1 MLKRCERF
9 MRVLLPL
16 PDGSEKLLGS
26 FPVSFSYRTAE
37 EVTSGDMLY
46 TNLRFSVY
54 ADRRR
59 SPAGGY
65 KRGMIL
71 ESDDRSERFHILVP
85 ILTGRLWIM
94 KAERVLL
101 NGEGECDDKC

>member
-1 MLKRCERF
+1 
-9 MRVLLPL
+9 MRVLMPTE
-16 PDGSEKLLGS
+16 DGGEKLLGS

-37 EVTSGDMLY
+37 EVATEDVLY

-71 ESDDRSERFHILVP
+71 ESVDKDERYHILVP
-85 ILTGRLWIM
+85 ILAGRLWIM
-94 KAERVLL
+94 KAERVLM
-101 NGEGECDDKC
+101 NGDGGCDD